1 MIVLA
6 AGVKRKHADQIDD
19 QVNKHIHLD
28 PESSDGFA
36 DLATLVNMSSAVS
49 LAVSQVRAPPNL
61 FEE

>member
-19 QVNKHIHLD
+19 QVSKHIHLD
-28 PESSDGFA
+28 PGSSDGFA